1 MKNVVVM
8 TAVEV
13 PGMEERAIPYKYGV
27 ASFKKWCE
35 KNNCEL
41 FVLDTALHENDVM
54 RINFHRYYAFE
65 LLDQSG
71 VEYDQICI
79 TDADAIIHP
88 DCHNFFEMT
97 DGKYTVT
104 SCDGSFDWIFR
115 SLENYSKYVF
125 ENQTFPFWKYFNA
138 GFQVVN
144 KNHRHLWDEL
154 INFYFANQ
162 ELIVNMQK
170 KFGVGTDQPVINYMV
185 NLSDT
190 KTKYLPYEF
199 CMADLVRKEILDL
212 NFTFLNFKG
221 IYQFNAIPPQIKEK
235 YDIEFWMKTSYE
247 KLYGKL

>member
-1 MKNVVVM
+1 M
-8 TAVEV
+8 
-13 PGMEERAIPYKYGV
+13 
-27 ASFKKWCE
+27 
-35 KNNCEL
+35 
-41 FVLDTALHENDVM
+41 
-54 RINFHRYYAFE
+54 
-65 LLDQSG
+65 
-71 VEYDQICI
+71 
-79 TDADAIIHP
+79 
-88 DCHNFFEMT
+88 
-97 DGKYTVT
+97 
-104 SCDGSFDWIFR
+104 
-115 SLENYSKYVF
+115 
-125 ENQTFPFWKYFNA
+125 
-138 GFQVVN
+138 N